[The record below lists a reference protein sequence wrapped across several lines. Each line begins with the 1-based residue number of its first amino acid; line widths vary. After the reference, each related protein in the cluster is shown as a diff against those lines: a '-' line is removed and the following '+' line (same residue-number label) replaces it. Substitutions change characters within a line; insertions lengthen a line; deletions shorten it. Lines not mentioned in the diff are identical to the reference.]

1 MDLAYWGFGRW
12 PFQRQRAVNHS
23 GLGASHEEALAR
35 LLFLVDERRRC
46 GLLTGAAGTG
56 KSCLLRRVM
65 SYAQRRGR
73 FCLNIDATGVGA
85 TELAWRIAEQL
96 LTDCEP
102 DATPAHCWSL
112 IQQQLANQTL
122 VGQPVVGLV
131 DHLHL
136 AEAGATVSLRRL
148 MTLAESSGAHLTLLI
163 AARNSSSTAELRD
176 DIELSV
182 ELTGWSL
189 DETSRFITD
198 SVHTAGATSEI
209 FSPESISAV
218 HEITRGIPG
227 EVVRVCDLSLL
238 AAMSDGR
245 CEVDAEIVEAA
256 IAELDPRRMRV
267 MNGTPAGQFA

>member
-12 PFQRQRAVNHS
+12 PFARQRTVNHAS
-23 GLGASHEEALAR
+23 LGASHEEALAR
-35 LLFLVDERRRC
+35 LLFLVDECRRC

-56 KSCLLRRVM
+56 KSCLFRRVK

-96 LTDCEP
+96 LADCEP
-102 DATPAHCWSL
+102 HAPPARCWSL

-122 VGQPVVGLV
+122 VGQPVVALV
-131 DHLHL
+131 DQMDL
-136 AEAGATVSLRRL
+136 AEDGVAVILRRL
-148 MTLAESSGAHLTLLI
+148 MNLAESSGTQLTLLV
-163 AARNSSSTAELRD
+163 AARSSFSTAELRD
-176 DIELSV
+176 EIELSV

-189 DETSRFITD
+189 DETSLFVTD
-198 SVHTAGATSEI
+198 SLRTAGATSDI

-227 EVVRVCDLSLL
+227 DVVRVCDLSLL
-238 AAMSDGR
+238 AAMNDGR
-245 CEVDAEIVEAA
+245 TEIDAEIVEAA
-256 IAELDPRRMRV
+256 VAELDPRRMLFADRS
-267 MNGTPAGQFA
+267 PAAQRA